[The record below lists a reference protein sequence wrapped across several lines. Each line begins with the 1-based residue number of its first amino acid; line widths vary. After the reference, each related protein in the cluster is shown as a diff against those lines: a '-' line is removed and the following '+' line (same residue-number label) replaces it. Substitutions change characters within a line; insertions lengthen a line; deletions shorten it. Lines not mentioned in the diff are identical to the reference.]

1 MLSLRQHFQRIK
13 EIVDWSW
20 TLAIL
25 CMVGYITLGQLA
37 QLYWAMVVFGGL
49 ASSFGL
55 FYEFSCEK
63 LADLNAIEDT
73 YKLQNVIA
81 TSALAQDLL
90 GKFAHRNPEI
100 TNQFPVFDQLRY
112 KVSNIRATSAAKF
125 KQRVNQ
131 QTKTPSQSS
140 SQPPSQKPAQPTPPY
155 TPPKREAQPPL
166 RNLSQPPSQ
175 KSVQRIP
182 LYPPLQKKPP
192 KPLRRATKERITP
205 KEYKTISNTSDYVYI
220 GPYERN
226 GKLVNLNGHYRRKP
240 RR

>member
-37 QLYWAMVVFGGL
+37 QLYWAMVVFGGI
-49 ASSFGL
+49 AGSFGL

-73 YKLQNVIA
+73 YKLQKVIA

-100 TNQFPVFDQLRY
+100 RNQFPTFDQVRY

-131 QTKTPSQSS
+131 QTNTPSQSS
-140 SQPPSQKPAQPTPPY
+140 TQPPYQKPVQPTSPY
-155 TPPKREAQPPL
+155 PSQEEAQTPL
-166 RNLSQPPSQ
+166 RNSSQPPSQ
-175 KSVQRIP
+175 KSVQPIR
-182 LYPPLQKKPP
+182 LYQPLQKKPP
-192 KPLRRATKERITP
+192 EPLRRATKQKITP
-205 KEYKTISNTSDYVYI
+205 KEYEKISNTSDYVYI
-220 GPYERN
+220 GPYKRN
-226 GKLVNLNGHYRRKP
+226 GKLVNKNGHYRRKP
-240 RR
+240 GR

>member
-49 ASSFGL
+49 AGSFGL

-63 LADLNAIEDT
+63 LAHLNAIEDT
-73 YKLQNVIA
+73 YKLQKVIA

-90 GKFAHRNPEI
+90 GKFVHRNPEI
-100 TNQFPVFDQLRY
+100 TNQFPVFHQLRY
-112 KVSNIRATSAAKF
+112 QVSNIRATSAAKF

-140 SQPPSQKPAQPTPPY
+140 SQPPSQKPVQPTPPY
-155 TPPKREAQPPL
+155 ASKGEAQSPL
-166 RNLSQPPSQ
+166 RNSSQ

-192 KPLRRATKERITP
+192 KPLRKATKQRITL
-205 KEYKTISNTSDYVYI
+205 KEYETISNTSDYVYI

>member
-1 MLSLRQHFQRIK
+1 MFSLRQHFQRIK

-49 ASSFGL
+49 AGSFGL

-73 YKLQNVIA
+73 YKLQKVIA

-90 GKFAHRNPEI
+90 GKFVRRNPEI
-100 TNQFPVFDQLRY
+100 TNQFAAFDQLRY
-112 KVSNIRATSAAKF
+112 QVSNIRASSAAKF

-140 SQPPSQKPAQPTPPY
+140 SQPPYQKPVQPTPPYTPPKKEGQPPVKNATQPPYQKPVQPTPPY

-166 RNLSQPPSQ
+166 KKATQP
-175 KSVQRIP
+175 K
-182 LYPPLQKKPP
+182 
-192 KPLRRATKERITP
+192 ITLE
-205 KEYKTISNTSDYVYI
+205 EYKKILNQSDYVYVK
-220 GPYERN
+220 PYPRN
-226 GKLVNLNGHYRRKP
+226 GHWVTGHYRRKP
-240 RR
+240 KR

>member
-49 ASSFGL
+49 AGSFGL

-73 YKLQNVIA
+73 YKLQKVIA

-90 GKFAHRNPEI
+90 GKFAHRNPKI
-100 TNQFPVFDQLRY
+100 KNQFPAFDQLRY
-112 KVSNIRATSAAKF
+112 QVSKVRATSAAKF

-131 QTKTPSQSS
+131 QTKAPSQSS
-140 SQPPSQKPAQPTPPY
+140 TQPQSQKPVQPTPPY

-166 RNLSQPPSQ
+166 QKANQPQSQKPTQPTPPYTPPKREAQPP
-175 KSVQRIP
+175 
-182 LYPPLQKKPP
+182 LKKATQP
-192 KPLRRATKERITP
+192 KITLE
-205 KEYKTISNTSDYVYI
+205 EYKRILNKSDYV
-220 GPYERN
+220 PVKPHVRN
-226 GKLVNLNGHYRRKP
+226 GHWVRGHYRRKP
-240 RR
+240 KR

>member
-25 CMVGYITLGQLA
+25 CMVGYITLGQLV

-49 ASSFGL
+49 AGSFGL

-63 LADLNAIEDT
+63 LADLNTIEDT
-73 YKLQNVIA
+73 YKLQKVIA

-90 GKFAHRNPEI
+90 GKFVHRNPEI
-100 TNQFPVFDQLRY
+100 TNQFPAFHQLRY
-112 KVSNIRATSAAKF
+112 QVSNIRATSAAKF

-131 QTKTPSQSS
+131 RTKTPSQTS
-140 SQPPSQKPAQPTPPY
+140 SQPPSQKAAQPTPPYAPPKKEAQPPLKKATQPQPQKPVQPTPPY

-166 RNLSQPPSQ
+166 
-175 KSVQRIP
+175 KKATQRKIT
-182 LYPPLQKKPP
+182 LEEYG
-192 KPLRRATKERITP
+192 RIL
-205 KEYKTISNTSDYVYI
+205 NQSDYEYVKAH
-220 GPYERN
+220 PRN
-226 GKLVNLNGHYRRKP
+226 GHWVRGYYRRK
-240 RR
+240 RKR

>member
-1 MLSLRQHFQRIK
+1 MLSLHQHFQRIK

-49 ASSFGL
+49 AGSFGL

-73 YKLQNVIA
+73 YKLQKVIA

-90 GKFAHRNPEI
+90 AKFAHRNPDI
-100 TNQFPVFDQLRY
+100 RNQFPGFDQLRY
-112 KVSNIRATSAAKF
+112 KVNNIRATSAAKF

-140 SQPPSQKPAQPTPPY
+140 SQPPYQKPVQSTPPY
-155 TPPKREAQPPL
+155 APPKREAQPPL
-166 RNLSQPPSQ
+166 KKATQPPYQ
-175 KSVQRIP
+175 KPAQPTPSYAPPKREAQ
-182 LYPPLQKKPP
+182 PPLKK
-192 KPLRRATKERITP
+192 ATQRKITLE
-205 KEYKTISNTSDYVYI
+205 EYGKILNQSDYEYVKAH
-220 GPYERN
+220 PRN
-226 GKLVNLNGHYRRKP
+226 GHWVRGYYRRK
-240 RR
+240 RKR

>member
-49 ASSFGL
+49 AGSFGL

-73 YKLQNVIA
+73 YKLQKVIA

-90 GKFAHRNPEI
+90 GKFVHRNPEI
-100 TNQFPVFDQLRY
+100 TNQFPGFVL
-112 KVSNIRATSAAKF
+112 V
-125 KQRVNQ
+125 
-131 QTKTPSQSS
+131 
-140 SQPPSQKPAQPTPPY
+140 KPH
-155 TPPKREAQPPL
+155 L
-166 RNLSQPPSQ
+166 RN
-175 KSVQRIP
+175 
-182 LYPPLQKKPP
+182 
-192 KPLRRATKERITP
+192 
-205 KEYKTISNTSDYVYI
+205 
-220 GPYERN
+220 
-226 GKLVNLNGHYRRKP
+226 GHWVRGYYRRKP
-240 RR
+240 KR